1 MEWWIMIYRFL
12 SVLFHLF
19 SVIVWLYGIY
29 FCHSWAF
36 KGVFW
41 KKRGKKAMTLTS
53 KLTYTAPVIYS
64 KTRAFFSI
72 FLHLYILLCP
82 SDSAATVNNR
92 TLWGNLFFP
101 TSFWIFL
108 FDFFDRVESFAFK
121 CQSKCAPQWMT
132 KTTIGCRQPLTSRFP
147 IRFTQHSRRCVGKP
161 HISRKRKKKK
171 HNQVCNQLSWQTHN
185 HFKYAVHT
193 LTRSLPSGIWS
204 KPCNEI

>member
-72 FLHLYILLCP
+72 FFHLYILLCP

-132 KTTIGCRQPLTSRFP
+132 KINS
-147 IRFTQHSRRCVGKP
+147 SN
-161 HISRKRKKKK
+161 HIFVETKKYFHAK
-171 HNQVCNQLSWQTHN
+171 NNFLS
-185 HFKYAVHT
+185 
-193 LTRSLPSGIWS
+193 
-204 KPCNEI
+204 EIVFLIINVYYLRDKMATWC